1 MHVSYNNLWK
11 LLIDKRMSKSELRDV
26 MNMRSKTAAKMGKE
40 ETVSTEVIMLRNE
53 FAESVA
59 MDDNTAPSDPS
70 EEVIVPPKTMMER
83 KIDRWKRELL
93 DTGKRNKM
101 INYRETKRTT
111 LKILEPGP
119 KELFNLL
126 AVSEKTLIFQRPIS
140 KNSDFRIYS
149 MLALLETLSYSMP
162 VHVGDIKAEGT
173 VMERERTLKNLRS
186 KTKLA
191 QEEQGTNIL
200 YLSFGFILWKEH
212 NRDSSPWLKSPLLMM
227 PVQLG
232 LKSLNA
238 PYTISKYDGE
248 IEINPT
254 LDYLFNQNFGIDLP
268 TFDLKNKDSFENYLE
283 QIEKIIDKKGWKLVR
298 EVSLGLLSFLKIS
311 MYHDL
316 NHNLQRMM
324 NHPVI
329 RAISGDR
336 HALGELPS
344 QARDFNFDKT
354 RPTEWHEVVDS
365 DSSQEEAIFLSKLG
379 VSFVMQGPPGTG
391 KSQTITNIIAEAL
404 GEGKKVLFV
413 SEKSAAL
420 QVVLKRLTEARLD
433 DFCLSLHNYKANKK
447 EIIDSIGA
455 NLGMSQGYIDGTA
468 MGELTELFHNRQYL
482 DEYAEE
488 LHKKMEPFGESV
500 YMVFGRLER
509 LSDATAIE
517 FKLKNPTRISKEEFS
532 SLLFLVDTFE
542 KTLNAMDGSLTDNPW
557 ANTTATSSGQIF
569 KTEMMNAT
577 EGLQRN
583 LEEMERLLVLLNRDF
598 GCQLEPKRSGLS
610 VRLAQYEK
618 VFTLPLFPADWRSRE
633 RRNLL
638 MIRAVR
644 EEEKRSCE
652 RKHADLCKSLSEKI
666 GTEWIVHAISLSR
679 DDLSMLINRKGY
691 SKRAEEAQSASEYN
705 TEVLA
710 FLDYTQESTEGII
723 ENYREAA
730 KLFDLPEGDKLSD
743 VITVVRILKTMQDAP
758 RMDLDWFN
766 VQKTA
771 SYMEQA
777 EQAKCHQATY
787 VQKRAGIL
795 ENWEKSV
802 LDLDVEELLSRFK
815 IRYTTDFYHKKE
827 NIDRDLTRLRAM
839 YRSVGVYIEDT
850 EIIAMLQS
858 LVDMNAEKKWFADND
873 ARIRGVLPMLYE
885 GEDTDWDYV
894 LSSVR
899 ALADEA
905 ATHQMK
911 LKQLTEQLLSDWE
924 SGILSMDSASML
936 NRFKT
941 EYVGLFHKMKAAYK
955 KDIKQMRL
963 LSKSVGVQITDTAIV
978 AALQL
983 LDEIK
988 AERQWFSE
996 NAERFSAQIPAY
1008 YHAED
1013 TDWGMVD
1020 RETVKIADEARKHR
1034 AALNEKKVGILKKW
1048 DVSAL
1053 EIDPVDILRRFREE
1067 YTEKYRI
1074 TNDLYKRDIAYLMGY
1089 SKRIGEKLTGAAA
1102 AELLAAIKEVNT
1114 EKAWYQNKDVYLRES
1129 FRQNY
1134 AGLDTDWD
1142 KVIRGI
1148 RVAVDAA
1155 AQSPG
1160 RAIPEETIRSILD
1173 AIEDPEKE
1181 SVIQRLSED
1190 LAEDKIVECAS
1201 DIQKALD
1208 TPDLPLK
1215 LSLKSTILPGIKNVR
1230 GQEEKIRSLIAVLD
1244 AARRDERSTC
1254 RNIKE
1259 LAEIFDA
1266 LHGEMSWF
1274 IGNTLQFK
1282 EKEEE
1287 LSKCTLAQQMEFAS
1301 AITSRYAGGTE
1312 YIRSGD
1318 LEVMF
1323 GEKYAG
1329 LNTDWQRIRQ
1339 EIDAVSAFE
1348 NQGAAEEIAGF
1359 ISIVS
1364 NDITKRDIAA
1374 SQCRKIRELLEAGE
1388 KGFTYFDGLFPSLDM
1403 KNAAFHEVAEKYTA
1417 CLNGFG
1423 ELNKWIDFTE
1433 SRKECDAKG
1442 LEDFTE
1448 KIVKRNPPVKDVRA
1462 AFERGFYV
1470 QWLNLAVDD
1479 VPAVQTFRRSVHEQR
1494 LEKFIKLDEKQF
1506 EIAKARIRK
1515 NIVRTFPGR
1524 NSITSAGSELGIL
1537 RHEMEKKRRIMP
1549 LRKLFHEIP
1558 TLLLTL
1564 KPCLMMSP
1572 LSVSYFLNAEDYH
1585 FDMVIFDEASQIF
1598 PQDAVGAIFRADQ
1611 VIIAGDTKQLPPTNF
1626 FSASTGNS
1634 GDDYDDDND
1643 DYEEVYDSILEE
1655 MENVLPNRTLLWH
1668 YRSKYEH
1675 LIAFSNQEIYRNELV
1690 TFPSS
1695 HGNEPDTG
1703 VEFSFVEGAYYD
1715 RGGKRNNILEAKR
1728 CVELV
1733 KEHIEKHPERSLG
1746 IIALSEAQQQT
1757 ILNEIQKFRE
1767 ENPKYESFFAEDREE
1782 EFFVKNLENVQGDER
1797 DTIFLSVC
1805 YARTKAQIQS
1815 DKPMTMNLG
1824 PVMKAGGERRLNVAV
1839 TRSKINVK
1847 LVTSILPSDIDLSR
1861 TDSEGIRMLRSYI
1874 EFAMHGGAALVSANQ
1889 STIPDDFVHV
1899 IYRFLSERG
1908 YKVRQYIGCSG
1919 YKIDIAVEHPELPD
1933 EFVAGI
1939 ECDGLSYA
1947 SARTARDRDR
1957 LRSAVLKN
1965 MGWNLYRVWS
1975 AEWYRNPEIEGQKL
1989 VEFISHAIA
1998 EAEERLEAVRAQKAA
2013 EEKNHQGE
2021 AKWERLLLK
2030 EG

>member
-1 MHVSYNNLWK
+1 
-11 LLIDKRMSKSELRDV
+11 
-26 MNMRSKTAAKMGKE
+26 
-40 ETVSTEVIMLRNE
+40 
-53 FAESVA
+53 
-59 MDDNTAPSDPS
+59 
-70 EEVIVPPKTMMER
+70 
-83 KIDRWKRELL
+83 
-93 DTGKRNKM
+93 
-101 INYRETKRTT
+101 
-111 LKILEPGP
+111 
-119 KELFNLL
+119 
-126 AVSEKTLIFQRPIS
+126 
-140 KNSDFRIYS
+140 
-149 MLALLETLSYSMP
+149 
-162 VHVGDIKAEGT
+162 
-173 VMERERTLKNLRS
+173 
-186 KTKLA
+186 
-191 QEEQGTNIL
+191 
-200 YLSFGFILWKEH
+200 
-212 NRDSSPWLKSPLLMM
+212 
-227 PVQLG
+227 
-232 LKSLNA
+232 
-238 PYTISKYDGE
+238 
-248 IEINPT
+248 
-254 LDYLFNQNFGIDLP
+254 
-268 TFDLKNKDSFENYLE
+268 
-283 QIEKIIDKKGWKLVR
+283 
-298 EVSLGLLSFLKIS
+298 
-311 MYHDL
+311 
-316 NHNLQRMM
+316 
-324 NHPVI
+324 
-329 RAISGDR
+329 
-336 HALGELPS
+336 
-344 QARDFNFDKT
+344 
-354 RPTEWHEVVDS
+354 
-365 DSSQEEAIFLSKLG
+365 
-379 VSFVMQGPPGTG
+379 
-391 KSQTITNIIAEAL
+391 
-404 GEGKKVLFV
+404 
-413 SEKSAAL
+413 
-420 QVVLKRLTEARLD
+420 
-433 DFCLSLHNYKANKK
+433 
-447 EIIDSIGA
+447 
-455 NLGMSQGYIDGTA
+455 
-468 MGELTELFHNRQYL
+468 
-482 DEYAEE
+482 
-488 LHKKMEPFGESV
+488 
-500 YMVFGRLER
+500 
-509 LSDATAIE
+509 
-517 FKLKNPTRISKEEFS
+517 
-532 SLLFLVDTFE
+532 
-542 KTLNAMDGSLTDNPW
+542 
-557 ANTTATSSGQIF
+557 
-569 KTEMMNAT
+569 
-577 EGLQRN
+577 
-583 LEEMERLLVLLNRDF
+583 
-598 GCQLEPKRSGLS
+598 
-610 VRLAQYEK
+610 
-618 VFTLPLFPADWRSRE
+618 
-633 RRNLL
+633 
-638 MIRAVR
+638 
-644 EEEKRSCE
+644 
-652 RKHADLCKSLSEKI
+652 
-666 GTEWIVHAISLSR
+666 
-679 DDLSMLINRKGY
+679 
-691 SKRAEEAQSASEYN
+691 
-705 TEVLA
+705 
-710 FLDYTQESTEGII
+710 
-723 ENYREAA
+723 
-730 KLFDLPEGDKLSD
+730 
-743 VITVVRILKTMQDAP
+743 
-758 RMDLDWFN
+758 
-766 VQKTA
+766 
-771 SYMEQA
+771 
-777 EQAKCHQATY
+777 
-787 VQKRAGIL
+787 
-795 ENWEKSV
+795 
-802 LDLDVEELLSRFK
+802 
-815 IRYTTDFYHKKE
+815 
-827 NIDRDLTRLRAM
+827 
-839 YRSVGVYIEDT
+839 
-850 EIIAMLQS
+850 
-858 LVDMNAEKKWFADND
+858 
-873 ARIRGVLPMLYE
+873 
-885 GEDTDWDYV
+885 
-894 LSSVR
+894 
-899 ALADEA
+899 
-905 ATHQMK
+905 
-911 LKQLTEQLLSDWE
+911 
-924 SGILSMDSASML
+924 
-936 NRFKT
+936 
-941 EYVGLFHKMKAAYK
+941 
-955 KDIKQMRL
+955 
-963 LSKSVGVQITDTAIV
+963 
-978 AALQL
+978 
-983 LDEIK
+983 
-988 AERQWFSE
+988 
-996 NAERFSAQIPAY
+996 
-1008 YHAED
+1008 
-1013 TDWGMVD
+1013 
-1020 RETVKIADEARKHR
+1020 
-1034 AALNEKKVGILKKW
+1034 
-1048 DVSAL
+1048 
-1053 EIDPVDILRRFREE
+1053 
-1067 YTEKYRI
+1067 
-1074 TNDLYKRDIAYLMGY
+1074 
-1089 SKRIGEKLTGAAA
+1089 
-1102 AELLAAIKEVNT
+1102 
-1114 EKAWYQNKDVYLRES
+1114 
-1129 FRQNY
+1129 
-1134 AGLDTDWD
+1134 
-1142 KVIRGI
+1142 
-1148 RVAVDAA
+1148 
-1155 AQSPG
+1155 
-1160 RAIPEETIRSILD
+1160 
-1173 AIEDPEKE
+1173 
-1181 SVIQRLSED
+1181 
-1190 LAEDKIVECAS
+1190 
-1201 DIQKALD
+1201 
-1208 TPDLPLK
+1208 
-1215 LSLKSTILPGIKNVR
+1215 
-1230 GQEEKIRSLIAVLD
+1230 
-1244 AARRDERSTC
+1244 
-1254 RNIKE
+1254 
-1259 LAEIFDA
+1259 
-1266 LHGEMSWF
+1266 MSWF

-1301 AITSRYAGGTE
+1301 AITSRYAGRTE

-1506 EIAKARIRK
+1506 EISKARIRK
-1515 NIVRTFPGR
+1515 SIVRTFPGR

-1572 LSVSYFLNAEDYH
+1572 LSVAYFLNAEDYH

-1634 GDDYDDDND
+1634 GDDYDEDND

-1668 YRSKYEH
+1668 YRSKYEN

-1695 HGNEPDTG
+1695 HGSEPDTG

-1847 LVTSILPSDIDLSR
+1847 LVSSILPSDIDLSR
-1861 TDSEGIRMLRSYI
+1861 TESEGIRMLRSYI
-1874 EFAMHGGAALVSANQ
+1874 EFAMHGGAALASANQ

-1989 VEFISHAIA
+1989 VKFISHAIT

-2013 EEKNHQGE
+2013 EEKNYQGE